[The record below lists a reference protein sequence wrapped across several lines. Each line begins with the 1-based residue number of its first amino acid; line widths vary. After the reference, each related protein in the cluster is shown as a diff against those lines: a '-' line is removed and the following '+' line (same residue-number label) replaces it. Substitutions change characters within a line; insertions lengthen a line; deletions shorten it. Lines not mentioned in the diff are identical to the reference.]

1 MKSAIEHFS
10 WYLNESN
17 EIRKNDGWR
26 WLIYRILKKLMLP
39 DHPYYSKYNS
49 DRPHYEYIVETAAQ
63 QASNLGYNEISVIE
77 FGVAGG
83 SGLLHLEKIANYIQQ
98 DYDLEIEVYGFDTGV
113 GLPNSQNVYDLPY
126 FWRQGHYSMDVES
139 LESRLNSANLILG
152 LLNETVEDFISTYNP
167 SPIAGIIIDLDY
179 YSSTVDALKILDCND
194 DLILPRVPI
203 YFDDVV
209 SGRPPALMIQQHG
222 ELKAI
227 KEYNESDMCGTIGK
241 LQFRTGENRVPR
253 PNRQY
258 CYHRFNHF
266 KYTQYISEENK
277 ELPLTS

>member
-1 MKSAIEHFS
+1 MKSLIKHFS

-17 EIRKNDGWR
+17 RIRKSDGWR
-26 WLIYRILKKLMLP
+26 WLIYRILKKLILP
-39 DHPYYSKYNS
+39 PSPYPEYKS
-49 DRPHYEYIVETAAQ
+49 DRPHYEYILKTAAQ

-83 SGLLHLEKIANYIQQ
+83 RGLLQLEKLKNDVEYN
-98 DYDLEIEVYGFDTGV
+98 YDLEIEIFGFDTGV

-126 FWRQGHYSMDVES
+126 FWRQGQYSMGEEF
-139 LESRLNSANLILG
+139 LQSRLDSANLILG
-152 LLNETVEDFISTYNP
+152 LLSETVEEFISEYNP
-167 SPIAGIIIDLDY
+167 SPIAGIVIDLDY
-179 YSSTVDALKILDCND
+179 YSSTVDALKILDCEDN
-194 DLILPRVPI
+194 LILPRVPM

-209 SGRPPALMIQQHG
+209 SGHPPALMIQQHG
-222 ELKAI
+222 EQKAI

-241 LQFRTGENRVPR
+241 LQFPIEQNRVPR

-266 KYTQYISEENK
+266 KYKQYIGEENR
-277 ELPLTS
+277 ELPLTE